1 MNMYM
6 YLELR
11 CSYIHVRVYVPTGT
25 GSVAPREK
33 MACPPSVLTG
43 WSGVV
48 CMCMYKSWLQNHCLW
63 CLQVEY
69 GGGPRSKDLS
79 VSSKHAVCLRVCSL
93 VPRLQVEAAF
103 RLDIRGEYL

>member
-1 MNMYM
+1 MFVYTCTCICTHRHWKRGPKGEDGLPTFSIDR
-6 YLELR
+6 LE
-11 CSYIHVRVYVPTGT
+11 
-25 GSVAPREK
+25 
-33 MACPPSVLTG
+33 
-43 WSGVV
+43 WSV